1 MQALQDWISSSGS
14 GQNRVLVF
22 TNGGL
27 GFGWISGIQPLKD
40 GQAIPGFDL
49 WDEDALETSLHMYF
63 LVKITVFNSTTKS
76 WEIRRLIDFLQEKPF
91 VSCQISKKSRASHD
105 FHSQVCGLLG

>member
-1 MQALQDWISSSGS
+1 MQDWISSSGS
-14 GQNRVLVF
+14 GQNCVVVF

-49 WDEDALETSLHMYF
+49 
-63 LVKITVFNSTTKS
+63 
-76 WEIRRLIDFLQEKPF
+76 
-91 VSCQISKKSRASHD
+91 
-105 FHSQVCGLLG
+105 